1 MAASKQ
7 ISVPREL
14 SSQELTDNEKKILA
28 RRYEILLKQYKS
40 KIVQLADN
48 PINIVNALNNQQV
61 LSNKDI
67 HPVRTYIRNFPLR
80 KHQNEALFQILSW
93 TSYEDLNRIKEA
105 LHESQNIR
113 LENIFDII
121 GNRLQASVD
130 KHITVKAI
138 LPIQSFIFGDGEQDP
153 SSRRL
158 LVLEEINAVRRSEFE
173 TLTCLHRAAIEGDYK
188 AVKDILKDPKYK
200 EMQNWFTPDTNKSP
214 IHYAALG
221 ENSKDSLTFT
231 KTLIEVAT
239 SKGIIARP
247 LGESDEDVVDGAPSL
262 PFQWTLEG
270 LINHEDSLGHTALH
284 MATEQESVQFVE
296 YLCDQGANI
305 LKRNVGI
312 TPLELMYDKTPDA
325 VVHLLNGALSADS
338 NSSKDGNLNV
348 KMDFRAIIGSASD
361 DPDKSNDTSN
371 YNEMELLANMV
382 FRNYK
387 ESLKTI
393 LPHVVVKAF
402 LDLKWKKFRAALFFY
417 TTFYVLMHLW
427 FTCFVIQV
435 FIVRYP
441 FRPAPAN
448 ETATG
453 NGGQDEEKLTFFG
466 YIRGNWKAVPPH
478 VLIDDNNPLPPMLY
492 EQGIA
497 LIGVGAFLFLIE
509 VIECLLI
516 LKVTTYTRK
525 TNLYYRHIVLSSLLI
540 VVAVYNENMEA
551 IIIGLFILLLH
562 IYDEINSQNKRV
574 RCRKMSCELAS
585 TETFILL
592 IVTVTL
598 YLMVIFRSFMYYD
611 VIVTGAVATFN
622 FFVFVI
628 TFFGGNYEV
637 GTTNKTRGCATNL
650 FNWFVSFVH
659 SVKYFFVR
667 VSAYLASV
675 ENILQL
681 VFIALMISV
690 STVVCQ
696 NEISSWYYLC
706 AAFSVVLAWT
716 LILMQ
721 IGNIYGIGVYVQIF
735 KTVLRRFS
743 YVMSTYSVMLIAFSI
758 SFSIIF
764 PEEKLFTTLPASF
777 FRVVS
782 MMVGELN
789 FDDIFNKE
797 EESLRAFPYATQWI
811 HTGFI
816 VSVTVVLVNLLIGLT
831 VSDIEKI
838 FEISDVIHRSIQ
850 IERLYIME
858 RLYLDVPIFRWLN
871 RGNIY
876 VVPQEKDREK
886 GQGLEISVGIKEL
899 PKALH
904 KEIRLL
910 AENREDYTQ
919 TYLQK

>member
-1 MAASKQ
+1 MATSIQ
-7 ISVPREL
+7 IPISRQL
-14 SSQELTDNEKKILA
+14 SLEELTENEKKRLA
-28 RRYEILLKQYKS
+28 TTYESLLKQYKR
-40 KIVQLADN
+40 KIVQLAHN
-48 PINIVNALNNQQV
+48 PLKIVDALNNQRV
-61 LSNKDI
+61 LADKDI
-67 HPVRTYIRNFPLR
+67 HQVRTHIRNFPLR

-93 TSYEDLNRIKEA
+93 TTYEDLNRIKEA

-121 GNRLQASVD
+121 GDRLQASVE
-130 KHITVKAI
+130 KFIKVKQPP
-138 LPIQSFIFGDGEQDP
+138 PIKSFINADGEQD
-153 SSRRL
+153 SSGRKL
-158 LVLEEINAVRRSEFE
+158 LVLEEINEIRRSESE
-173 TLTCLHRAAIEGDYK
+173 KLACLHRAAFEGDYK
-188 AVKDILKDPKYK
+188 AVTDILKDPKYK
-200 EMQNWFTPDTNKSP
+200 ERQNWFTPDTNKSP

-231 KTLIEVAT
+231 KALIEAAT
-239 SKGIIARP
+239 TKEIIARP
-247 LGESDEDVVDGAPSL
+247 LRESDEEVVDGATSL
-262 PFQWTLEG
+262 PFQWTTEG
-270 LINHEDSLGHTALH
+270 LINHEDCLGITALH
-284 MATEQESVQFVE
+284 LAAEKESVQFVE
-296 YLCDQGANI
+296 YLCDKGANI
-305 LKRNVGI
+305 LKKRNVGT

-348 KMDFRAIIGSASD
+348 KMDFRAIIGCAWD
-361 DPDKSNDTSN
+361 DPDKKNDASN
-371 YNEMELLANMV
+371 YNEMKLLANMV

-387 ESLKTI
+387 RSLKTI

-427 FTCFVIQV
+427 YTCFIIQV

-441 FRPAPAN
+441 YRPAEKPLNRTLTSN
-448 ETATG
+448 ES
-453 NGGQDEEKLTFFG
+453 QDEDKLTFFG
-466 YIRGNWKAVPPH
+466 YIRGNWKAVPPN

-497 LIGVGAFLFLIE
+497 LMGVGAFMFLIE
-509 VIECLLI
+509 AIECFII
-516 LKVTTYTRK
+516 LKLATYTRK
-525 TNLYYRHIVLSSLLI
+525 TNQCIRYRHIALSAILI
-540 VVAVYNENMEA
+540 GVAVYNENMEA
-551 IIIGLFILLLH
+551 NIIGLFIMLLH

-585 TETFILL
+585 TETFFLL

-598 YLMVIFRSFMYYD
+598 YLMVIFRSFVYYD

-622 FFVFVI
+622 FSVFII
-628 TFFGGNYEV
+628 TFFGGNYE
-637 GTTNKTRGCATNL
+637 GDTPNKTPGCATSL
-650 FNWFVSFVH
+650 FNWFVSLVH

-667 VSAYLASV
+667 VSAYLASI
-675 ENILQL
+675 ENVLQL

-696 NEISSWYYLC
+696 NEISSWYYTS

-721 IGNIYGIGVYVQIF
+721 IGNIYGVGLYVQIF

-743 YVMSTYSVMLIAFSI
+743 YVMSTYSIMLIAFSI

-764 PEEKLFTTLPASF
+764 PEAEEKLFTTLPASF

-789 FDDIFNKE
+789 FDDIFNKDGE
-797 EESLRAFPYATQWI
+797 EQSLRAFPYAKQWI

-816 VSVTVVLVNLLIGLT
+816 VTMTIVLINLLIGLT

-838 FEISDVIHRSIQ
+838 VAISDVIHRSIQ

-858 RLYLDVPIFRWLN
+858 SIYLDVPIFRCLD
-871 RGNIY
+871 RGKIY
-876 VVPQEKDREK
+876 VVPQEEGREK
-886 GQGLEISVGIKEL
+886 GQG
-899 PKALH
+899 
-904 KEIRLL
+904 
-910 AENREDYTQ
+910 
-919 TYLQK
+919 